1 MTYQNQLTPSQREA
15 VSHIEGPLLILA
27 GPGSG
32 KTCVIMHRIAALI
45 ASGVKPYNICA
56 ITFTNKAAEEM
67 RQRVSVMGIA
77 TGSHIS
83 TFHSLCVRLLR
94 QYADKAK
101 INSNFSVYSSADQ
114 AKCIKQAVKICE
126 LDKAN
131 FPPSKMLDAISSLKN
146 KLVTAE
152 SFKENATEFFPK
164 MLARIYTQYQNILT
178 KCDALD
184 FDDLLMKTAFLLQDN
199 PDVCSEIANR
209 FKFLLIDEYQDT
221 NHAQYKIAKSLA
233 SLHSNICAAGD
244 PDQSIYR
251 WRGADI
257 GNILAFEKDWPDA
270 VVVKLEE
277 NFRSK
282 PEILKMADKLIEK
295 NQNRKQ
301 KKLIPTKPP
310 AADVAITEFEDE
322 AEEADGIAQK
332 IRQLVEQGISV
343 RDIAVF
349 YRVNSMS
356 RTIEEAFI
364 ENQIPYQ
371 IVRGTEFYNRKE
383 IRDLL
388 AYLKVLVNPND
399 QTALLRIINTPTRG
413 IGKTTIDRINV
424 YAVAHNI
431 SFFEALGK
439 VKDIES
445 LSAAP
450 KAKVAVFVN
459 MLEKFQKYVSGNVK
473 PDCNQKVAVIAERVF
488 VESGLKKSLEVSGD
502 TENSALENA
511 NELINAA
518 ALYDQQTEEASLLD
532 WLQQISLF
540 SDTDAYDASNER
552 VSLMTLHAAK
562 GLEFGNVFIVGL
574 EDGLLPHERS
584 STDKDELE
592 EERRLFFVG
601 ITRAKEGLYISYSR
615 YRTIH
620 GQMLRVVPSQFL
632 YELGSDFIKTNSNAM
647 QRQSEPSYT
656 IDEIPE
662 FFTGQAVKH
671 EKFGY
676 GRIKEFVD
684 MGESS
689 IVVVRF
695 NTGQTKKLMVKYAN
709 LSKVDIQ

>member
-1 MTYQNQLTPSQREA
+1 M
-15 VSHIEGPLLILA
+15 
-27 GPGSG
+27 
-32 KTCVIMHRIAALI
+32 
-45 ASGVKPYNICA
+45 
-56 ITFTNKAAEEM
+56 
-67 RQRVSVMGIA
+67 
-77 TGSHIS
+77 
-83 TFHSLCVRLLR
+83 
-94 QYADKAK
+94 
-101 INSNFSVYSSADQ
+101 
-114 AKCIKQAVKICE
+114 
-126 LDKAN
+126 
-131 FPPSKMLDAISSLKN
+131 
-146 KLVTAE
+146 
-152 SFKENATEFFPK
+152 
-164 MLARIYTQYQNILT
+164 
-178 KCDALD
+178 
-184 FDDLLMKTAFLLQDN
+184 
-199 PDVCSEIANR
+199 
-209 FKFLLIDEYQDT
+209 
-221 NHAQYKIAKSLA
+221 
-233 SLHSNICAAGD
+233 
-244 PDQSIYR
+244 
-251 WRGADI
+251 
-257 GNILAFEKDWPDA
+257 
-270 VVVKLEE
+270 
-277 NFRSK
+277 
-282 PEILKMADKLIEK
+282 
-295 NQNRKQ
+295 
-301 KKLIPTKPP
+301 
-310 AADVAITEFEDE
+310 
-322 AEEADGIAQK
+322 
-332 IRQLVEQGISV
+332 VEQGISV

-620 GQMLRVVPSQFL
+620 GQMLRAVPSQFL
-632 YELGSDFIKTNSNAM
+632 YELGSDFVKTNSNAM
-647 QRQSEPSYT
+647 QQQSEPSYT

-684 MGESS
+684 MGQSS